1 MRVPGARLIPISR
14 SEVERIRTR
23 YPFWHTTA
31 IPPDI
36 YGNASEIETAGTDAV
51 MICREDLP
59 EELVYWITRTLFESL
74 PELVR
79 SLQSL
84 RQVDLE
90 QVHASP
96 IPLHP
101 EPLAFTGNG
110 SCFSEARFAPIP
122 HSCRG
127 IDRRHNFADVVRL
140 SRHIR
145 MAAEHRASCR
155 TTNLGSIDIDDHGA
169 KP

>member
-1 MRVPGARLIPISR
+1 MLPISR

-101 EPLAFTGNG
+101 GA
-110 SCFSEARFAPIP
+110 ARFY
-122 HSCRG
+122 RE
-127 IDRRHNFADVVRL
+127 RELFQ
-140 SRHIR
+140 
-145 MAAEHRASCR
+145 
-155 TTNLGSIDIDDHGA
+155 
-169 KP
+169 